1 MRRNLLA
8 RSSRITGRRKK
19 PGLPIG
25 KSGEEVDSVQARHPI
40 DEHIGS
46 FLPW

>member
-8 RSSRITGRRKK
+8 RSSRITGRRKN
-19 PGLPIG
+19 PGLRIG
-25 KSGEEVDSVQARHPI
+25 KSGEEVDGVQAWHPI